1 MGMFDYIEFECEIPE
16 PARKCYPEGWQ
27 TKDLRNMMDVYVVK
41 NDGALF
47 RKKTKYVAAP
57 ERKLFPYQA
66 VPDGEEEVV
75 DYHGDIFVIGSP
87 SSESNEFIE
96 MRVRFTHGKLE
107 EIKLMGE

>member
-1 MGMFDYIEFECEIPE
+1 MGMFDYVEFECEIPE

-27 TKDLRNMMDVYVVK
+27 TKDLLNMMNVYVVTK
-41 NDGALF
+41 EGQLI
-47 RKKTKYVAAP
+47 RRKTKMVHAP
-57 ERKLFPYQA
+57 ERKFFPYRA
-66 VPDGEEEVV
+66 VPDGEEVI

-87 SSESNEFIE
+87 SSESSEFIE